1 MSISKTQIQ
10 SLTGVASPI
19 SSDTWFTNALLSKL
33 SAFPTSDNNP
43 LTVLGN
49 RLNDL
54 KQTLQI
60 NLVQYL
66 NQWYSAR
73 DKRVCLVDEFAG
85 EKIFCII
92 NQPNNSLDRL
102 GRQQRFDRIDQSR
115 QINVIQRIQQWHY
128 LANQLGEINLREC
141 VQKRLYLFDEVAKVN
156 LAKCFKQSTSDERL
170 GLVDELLGQQPFS
183 IIQQSNDTLDR
194 ILCEEWC
201 HGAQQTLEIKLAKHL
216 QERANLIKEVLKVQL
231 GKASEE
237 WRSFG
242 DKTLCLRYKV
252 LGKQVLRIVE
262 QSDNALDGVLG
273 EQGLHSTQKLV
284 QLQLADLLQERPDL
298 VEQVCQISLVQTVQ
312 KWRSL
317 GNQELPS
324 SRLSSRGDA
333 FEIKD
338 LVWDTKS
345 LILSVAQQADNAL
358 HRLLCQKRSERVKN
372 TCEINLSK
380 AVDEGTSARKKC
392 LDVLDGFLG
401 KKVFCIVEQADE
413 TLDSKSL
420 DALDCFLGKKVFGIA
435 EESDKTLDRFL
446 LEDGAKGIK
455 YTLQIDIRKLINES
469 LLGQQILGVVQETNK
484 TLNSLLLQDG
494 AQSVQYTLEFLDQWR
509 SFIEEGLDALH
520 GLLGQ
525 QVFCIV
531 EQSNESL
538 DSLLLQNG
546 AQRIKDTLE
555 INITELVDQGRCS
568 ANEILSLVHK
578 LGRQEALGVLE
589 IVLEKRLY
597 RLEDLFKVE
606 LGKLFQEW
614 RDVLDDGTDFAKKIL
629 NLVDS
634 LGCQEIAGVLEKSD
648 NALDSLFL
656 EKRVQSLKNACD
668 VEIGKLL
675 EERRKLIK
683 ERRNVANECLGLLD
697 KLRSQECGAVG
708 EKTLDVLEVV
718 IGEKLEHL

>member
-156 LAKCFKQSTSDERL
+156 LAKCFKQRNSTSDERL

-237 WRSFG
+237 WGSLG

-273 EQGLHSTQKLV
+273 EQGLHSTQKLA

-317 GNQELPS
+317 SNQEL
-324 SRLSSRGDA
+324 RLRDKVFS
-333 FEIKD
+333 EE
-338 LVWDTKS
+338 
-345 LILSVAQQADNAL
+345 ILSVVEKTNDAIDGILREQGLDGTQEFIQLQLADL
-358 HRLLCQKRSERVKN
+358 LQLLCQKRSERVKN

-413 TLDSKSL
+413 TLDS
-420 DALDCFLGKKVFGIA
+420 KVFGIA

-494 AQSVQYTLEFLDQWR
+494 AQSVH
-509 SFIEEGLDALH
+509 FIEEGLDALH

-568 ANEILSLVHK
+568 ANEILNTLD
-578 LGRQEALGVLE
+578 R
-589 IVLEKRLY
+589 IVLEKRLH